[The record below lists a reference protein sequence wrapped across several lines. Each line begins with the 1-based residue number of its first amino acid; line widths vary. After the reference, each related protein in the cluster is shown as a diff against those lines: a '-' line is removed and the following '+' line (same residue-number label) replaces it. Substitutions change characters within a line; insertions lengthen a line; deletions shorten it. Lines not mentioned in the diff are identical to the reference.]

1 MGQRI
6 TLSNPLRGIE
16 GGKEI
21 SIDKYGE
28 EIQVGE
34 VSNPRDPI

>member
-6 TLSNPLRGIE
+6 TLLDPLGGIE
-16 GGKEI
+16 GGREI
-21 SIDKYGE
+21 SIDKDGE